1 MGLIAIIAPIAG
13 WQFNKH
19 KPAARDHH
27 QIVAAEVELQRERG
41 LKTDTV

>member
-19 KPAARDHH
+19 KPAAKDANE
-27 QIVAAEVELQRERG
+27 VMAAERELQHDRG
-41 LKTDTV
+41 LKNDAA